1 MQLSGALPTAVAGA
15 ATQQPSPGPSD
26 AGAASGRALRILV
39 LGGTGFIGPHTIR
52 AALGRGH
59 EVTMF
64 NRGRTNPGIFPDVER
79 LIGDRNDDLTAL
91 ENRSWD
97 VVLDLP
103 ATNPKWV
110 ELSAQLLKDAANQYV
125 HISSESVYSD
135 TSVTG
140 INEDSPVFRRE
151 DVELPEDGR
160 LPYGLSKVLAENE
173 ARRAF
178 GDRATI
184 IRPGLIVGPGDP
196 TDRFTYWPA
205 RIDRGGEIAAPGD
218 GTDFTQIIDARDLA
232 SFLIHMV
239 ETSTMGTFNAS
250 GPESP
255 MTMAEMLYGI
265 RAVTTGEIGFTWIPW
280 EFLEEKGIRPWADMP
295 AWVPST
301 PEMIGFSTFSQLRA
315 LAAGLTLRPLADTA
329 RDTIEWHNARPEE
342 ERTQMRSGLSRANEA
357 ELLRAWHAS
366 RGAPAG

>member
-1 MQLSGALPTAVAGA
+1 
-15 ATQQPSPGPSD
+15 
-26 AGAASGRALRILV
+26 
-39 LGGTGFIGPHTIR
+39 
-52 AALGRGH
+52 
-59 EVTMF
+59 MF
-64 NRGRTNPGIFPDVER
+64 NRGRTNPEMFPDVER

-103 ATNPKWV
+103 ATDPKWV

-196 TDRFTYWPA
+196 TDRFTYWPV

-232 SFLIHMV
+232 TFLIHMV
-239 ETSTMGTFNAS
+239 ETGTTGTFNAS

-265 RAVTTGEIGFTWIPW
+265 RAVTTGEVSFTWMPW
-280 EFLEEKGIRPWADMP
+280 EFLEEKGIRPWTDMP

-342 ERTQMRSGLSRANEA
+342 ERTQMRSGLSPANEA

-366 RGAPAG
+366 MGG